1 MAATREKRSNAGS
14 KMSRLLEA
22 EDDDDFYKTTY
33 GGFSEE
39 ADDIDYH
46 TEDSESEDTDS
57 DISID
62 ENDEVK
68 SDVEDDEPKR
78 KRGVVTKAYKE
89 PANKPNDD
97 TERKPKEKKKKKKSS
112 EWSAVQIY
120 HSPQGKKAV
129 RQSTSNLSQSVALR
143 QQERDA
149 KAKLLKE
156 IAAAKKVPE
165 VRRLTQAE
173 LLEEAKITEEMN
185 LKSVENFY
193 KMELEKKKA
202 RVQKSAYRGS
212 MIRYHS
218 TTMPLIE
225 DITTEM
231 EINVEGDGEQS
242 KKEEPANSKEN
253 TDKCSRTFIIF
264 TDERTF
270 KDYFPKKKIK
280 PPNKQYCPVTRL
292 PAKYFDPVTN
302 TPYATIQAF
311 KLIREAYAQQ
321 IQSEENLV
329 DQRKKQKTD
338 SSQKGNS

>member
-1 MAATREKRSNAGS
+1 MAATRDRRSNAGS

-68 SDVEDDEPKR
+68 SDVEEDEPKR
-78 KRGVVTKAYKE
+78 MKGVVTKAYKE
-89 PANKPNDD
+89 PANKPSADA
-97 TERKPKEKKKKKKSS
+97 EKKPREKKKKKPP
-112 EWSAVQIY
+112 EWSSVQIY

-149 KAKLLKE
+149 RAKMLKE

-165 VRRLTQAE
+165 VRRLTQEE

-202 RVQKSAYRGS
+202 RVQKSAYRGP

-225 DITTEM
+225 DITAEM

-242 KKEEPANSKEN
+242 KKEESTNSKEN
-253 TDKCSRTFIIF
+253 IDKCSRTFIIF

-311 KLIREAYAQQ
+311 RLIREAYAQQ
-321 IQSEENLV
+321 IQSEENLGE
-329 DQRKKQKTD
+329 QRKKQKID
-338 SSQKGNS
+338 SSQKGST